1 MFSGVEEIRRM
12 VADILGIPEDCVSD
26 ELAAGSIPEW
36 DSLAQ
41 LAIVSTLEEKYKL
54 HIPEEQLMRLS
65 SVAAIEEYVTRGE
78 LLTKAASEA
87 NGKALMP
94 MAEAVPIAGTED
106 MLLPEM
112 IRLHAR
118 QKPGQV
124 ALVVDERSISY
135 EELWDNMLRAA
146 AWLQERGMKTGD
158 VLGLYAEKRRE
169 FFALYFG
176 AQLMGVIVLNMDPG
190 IKQARYEAIMRQ
202 VQPKL
207 SVGTTMF
214 ADVPW
219 EAVQLSS
226 SGVQSAL
233 PTLSRD
239 DVAEIMFT
247 TGTTG
252 TPKGVQLTHGNLA
265 ASAVHINTFLQTTG
279 QDVDL
284 VALPVHHSFGM
295 GRVRCM
301 LAAGGVAVMA
311 PGFSNTMKVCEMLRH
326 YGVTGLALVPAA
338 WAYIESSGGGK
349 ALAAAA
355 RLRYMEIGGATL
367 LPPARDR
374 LLELFPN
381 TRICVYYGLTE
392 ASRSTFVEL
401 HSDTTHRDSV
411 GRPCAGVEVRVCD
424 EHSIP
429 LPPGQEGEICIRG
442 PHVMKGYLHTPREK
456 VFYGDFFRSGDRGKI
471 NVEGYVYLSGRMKDM
486 INVGSEKVSPEEVE
500 AVLSCVPGVA
510 ESACVPAS
518 DPQGILGEVVK
529 AILVA
534 DSAVPRPTD
543 EQIQTAVSAQL
554 ERFKVPR
561 IIEWR
566 EKLARTDSGK
576 LQRRFMK

>member
-1 MFSGVEEIRRM
+1 MRSGVEEIRRM
-12 VADILGIPEDCVSD
+12 VADILGIPEDRVSD
-26 ELAAGSIPEW
+26 DLAAGSIPEW

-41 LAIVSTLEEKYKL
+41 LAIMSTLEEKYKL

-65 SVAAIEEYVTRGE
+65 SVAAIGVYVTRGE
-78 LLTKAASEA
+78 LPAEVASETEGEAFLPVAKAAPA
-87 NGKALMP
+87 
-94 MAEAVPIAGTED
+94 AGTEN
-106 MLLPEM
+106 MLLPEVL
-112 IRLHAR
+112 RLHAR
-118 QKPGQV
+118 QRPEQT
-124 ALVVDERSISY
+124 ALVVDDRSITY
-135 EELWDNMLRAA
+135 EELWDDMLRAA
-146 AWLQERGMKTGD
+146 AWLHERGMKAGD

-176 AQLMGVIVLNMDPG
+176 AQLMGGIVLNMDPG
-190 IKQARYEAIMRQ
+190 IKQARYEAIMCQ
-202 VQPKL
+202 VQPRL
-207 SVGTTMF
+207 SVGATAY
-214 ADVPW
+214 ADMSW
-219 EAVQLSS
+219 EAVQLSPFS
-226 SGVQSAL
+226 VQPSLHA
-233 PTLSRD
+233 LSRD

-265 ASAVHINTFLQTTG
+265 AAAAHINAFLQTTG

-301 LAAGGVAVMA
+301 LAVGGAAVMA
-311 PGFSNTMKVCEMLRH
+311 PGFSNTMNVCEMLQH

-338 WAYIESSGGGK
+338 WSYMESSGGAK
-349 ALAAAA
+349 ALASAA

-367 LPPARDR
+367 LPAARDR
-374 LLELFPN
+374 LLQLFPQ

-401 HSDTTHRDSV
+401 HSEVAHCDSV
-411 GRPCAGVEVRVCD
+411 GRPCDGVEVRVCD
-424 EHSIP
+424 EHGTP
-429 LPPGQEGEICIRG
+429 LLPGQEGEICIRG
-442 PHVMKGYLHTPREK
+442 PHVMKGYLHTSREK
-456 VFYGDFFRSGDRGKI
+456 VFYGDFFRSGDSGKI
-471 NVEGYVYLSGRMKDM
+471 DAEGYVYLSGRMKDM

-500 AVLSCVPGVA
+500 SVLSCVPGVA
-510 ESACVPAS
+510 ESACVPAP

-534 DSAVPRPTD
+534 DPIVPRPTD
-543 EQIQTAVSAQL
+543 EQVQTVVAARL

-576 LQRRFMK
+576 LQRRLMK